1 MTDAR
6 WGVELTRSAQRD
18 LRRLDAP
25 IRRRVLSALDDL
37 VADPPRGDVARLTGR
52 DDEWR
57 LRVGD
62 WRVRFTRLADQQLV
76 VVQRVL
82 PRGRAYR
89 D

>member
-1 MTDAR
+1 MTAGWR
-6 WGVELTRSAQRD
+6 VELTRAALRD

-25 IRRRVLSALDDL
+25 VRRRVLAALDGL
-37 VADPPRGDVARLTGR
+37 VADPPAGDVAKLTGR
-52 DDEWR
+52 PDEWR

-62 WRVRFTRLADQQLV
+62 WRVRFTRHRDQQLL